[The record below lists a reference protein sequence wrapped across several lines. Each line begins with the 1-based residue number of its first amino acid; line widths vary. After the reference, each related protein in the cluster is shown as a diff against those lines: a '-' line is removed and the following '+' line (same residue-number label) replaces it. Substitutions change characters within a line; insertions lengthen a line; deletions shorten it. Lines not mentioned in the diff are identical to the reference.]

1 MSNRSQT
8 EATTAESDAA
18 KLALVGGF
26 IGVVL
31 GSYRGRAGILVGGLV
46 GGTLGYA
53 AGSRTSPS
61 AETTEDPVVVT
72 IDDTDGTDTP
82 AE

>member
-1 MSNRSQT
+1 MSNSSDGDT
-8 EATTAESDAA
+8 ATVESDAV

-31 GSYRGRAGILVGGLV
+31 GSYRGRAGILAGGLV

-53 AGSRTSPS
+53 AGSRTGPS
-61 AETTEDPVVVT
+61 DESTEDPVVVT
-72 IDDTDGTDTP
+72 IDDTDNTDTP
-82 AE
+82 TE